1 MSEKTEP
8 SWYSVR
14 CVFAVGWPPEAIGE
28 TYEERI
34 TIWRASSAEEAVE
47 RAEAE
52 ALDYAGSIE
61 ESPSTYM
68 GLAQCYRLSDQLSDG
83 AEVFSLMRD
92 SKLEP
97 EEYLD
102 TFFDVGTERQS
113 AVLGDDDPSPNHE
126 G

>member
-1 MSEKTEP
+1 MSEEADV

-14 CVFAVGWPPEAIGE
+14 CIFTVDWPPEAIGE

-34 TIWRASSAEEAVE
+34 TIWRARSAEEAIA
-47 RAEAE
+47 RAQAE
-52 ALDYAGSIE
+52 ALEYAAAID
-61 ESPSTYM
+61 ESPSTYF
-68 GLAQCYRLSDQLSDG
+68 GLAQCYRLADELADG

-102 TFFDVGTERQS
+102 TFFDSGHERHRNQ
-113 AVLGDDDPSPNHE
+113 
-126 G
+126 